1 MREKRTNFFSSTKN
15 HKILFGVRNSE
26 DIQYLQSF
34 QMRFSKTIKM
44 VICGACGQCREC
56 LDRKLTNA
64 CPLSNPRISRQASLR
79 YLCNYMKRW
88 NTWPLTR
95 FSLHVFSQLNWL
107 ATDIRKKKSVKKIW
121 KKSRVERG
129 HDFSVTEEVVHSIL
143 WCTQSTYTKQ
153 WQTDSSSR
161 NELKD
166 WTIVLQFLQMNI
178 KRRLTD
184 CPYL

>member
-1 MREKRTNFFSSTKN
+1 
-15 HKILFGVRNSE
+15 
-26 DIQYLQSF
+26 
-34 QMRFSKTIKM
+34 M
-44 VICGACGQCREC
+44 VIGGPEANVCREC

-107 ATDIRKKKSVKKIW
+107 ATDIRKKKKSVKKIW

-143 WCTQSTYTKQ
+143 WCTQSTYTQQ
-153 WQTDSSSR
+153 WQTAAAR

-166 WTIVLQFLQMNI
+166 CLYCSFCELFSSALFLSLLLGCCQTVPHA
-178 KRRLTD
+178 KFYSSR
-184 CPYL
+184 